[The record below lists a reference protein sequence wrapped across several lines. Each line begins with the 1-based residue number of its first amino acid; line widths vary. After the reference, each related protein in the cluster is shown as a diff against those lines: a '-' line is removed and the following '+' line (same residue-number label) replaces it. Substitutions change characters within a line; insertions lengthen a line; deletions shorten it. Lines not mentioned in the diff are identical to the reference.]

1 MSNDWRV
8 CAGHGLSCVSC
19 LLYITSSQLF
29 IEKCFRK
36 RIKRGNFVRAFN
48 KQSKNYQA
56 VEAVCMR
63 EYCNASFV
71 NKERNLIFSK
81 EEVNCDNLSNESYNH
96 RFVEEYSPMAEWRG
110 GGEGEFIVY

>member
-8 CAGHGLSCVSC
+8 CAGPGLSCVSC
-19 LLYITSSQLF
+19 VLYITSSQLF

-56 VEAVCMR
+56 VEAVCMG
-63 EYCNASFV
+63 EYYNASFI
-71 NKERNLIFSK
+71 NKEKSESVVYWKYFSK
-81 EEVNCDNLSNESYNH
+81 RKKIVKNCLTNKLYNH
-96 RFVEEYSPMAEWRG
+96 VFVICG
-110 GGEGEFIVY
+110 IFTHG